1 MILLQAKGLAKSFGA
16 SQVFTDINFII
27 NEGEKVGLVG
37 ANGSGKTTL
46 FRCLTG
52 EETLDQGEIMLSNK
66 YSLGYLEQIPQYS
79 PATTLLDAVLD
90 MFTDIFMM
98 REELR
103 KLEQQMGQVQGSELE
118 RIMDRYSLLT
128 QTYEEAGGFSCE
140 SKAKGIIRGLGFTD
154 EDFNREINKFS
165 GGEKTRVS
173 LARLLVREP
182 DLLLLDEP
190 TNHLDLNALEWL
202 EGFLKNYP
210 KAVLV
215 ISHDRYFLDQVV
227 TRVLELKEGR
237 LKSFPGNYTKY
248 LRLKTEQELSQTRA
262 YEKQQKEIQKTQD
275 YILRYKAGIKAKQAR
290 GREKQLNRLE
300 RVEKISREKAIS
312 LNIKRVKDTGKIVLE
327 VENLQMAY
335 GEKEVFSDVSFTV
348 YQGEKIALIGG
359 NGTGKSTILKIIA
372 GKLQPKKGCLRLGSR
387 VEMAYFDQEHANLD
401 NRKKVIEEIMFNYN
415 LSEGEARNKLAQVLF
430 QGDDVFKQV
439 GDLSGGEKAR
449 LSLLKIIMEQPNFL
463 LLDEP
468 TNHLDISSREIV
480 ESFLKDFPGTILLV
494 SHDRYLLDIVTERTL
509 ELAEGKLT
517 DYLGNFTYYKMKKIQ
532 LEKIKREKEL
542 KQDTQTKVKEKPK
555 PKINKAKL
563 RAEIELLEEEIMFK
577 EEQMKLLSKELAD
590 PQTYQ
595 DEVKSKGKV
604 EEFTKIEEELPL
616 LYAEWEKKIRII
628 EEGNAGMQ

>member
-1 MILLQAKGLAKSFGA
+1 MILLQAKGLTKSFGA

-372 GKLQPKKGCLRLGSR
+372 GKLQPKKGCQRLGSR

-494 SHDRYLLDIVTERTL
+494 SHDRYLLDTVTERTL

-563 RAEIELLEEEIMFK
+563 RAEIDLLEEEIMFK

-604 EEFTKIEEELPL
+604 EEFTKLEEELPL
-616 LYAEWEKKIRII
+616 LYAEWEKKIQII